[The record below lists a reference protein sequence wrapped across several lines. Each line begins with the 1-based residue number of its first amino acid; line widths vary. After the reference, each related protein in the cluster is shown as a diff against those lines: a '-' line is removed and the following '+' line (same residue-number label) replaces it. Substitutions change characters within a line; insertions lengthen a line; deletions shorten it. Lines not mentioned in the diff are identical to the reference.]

1 MAGGEMITVATL
13 MATSQGMHSYYN
25 KDAVTVGMKAGKIG
39 VIAGKIGMKAGKVGV
54 VAGIIGEKEGMM
66 AAKTSMDATYVE
78 YNGVNYMI
86 PVGTEVM
93 YTTGNVFAGYK
104 MADGTIMS
112 AATLEAAA
120 TSSMHSYYD
129 KTVGKTVG
137 KIVTVGKTVGKI
149 ATPTVGK
156 TVGKIATPTVGVVGT
171 KAGIAAA
178 KVGMVAGGGVTYTS
192 EDDTYVMYQGHKFM
206 IPTGAH
212 IMYDSGN
219 QFAGYMMTGGQ

>member
-1 MAGGEMITVATL
+1 MITVATL

-54 VAGIIGEKEGMM
+54 VAGNIGEKEGMM

-86 PVGTEVM
+86 PVGAEVM

-149 ATPTVGK
+149 ATPTVG
-156 TVGKIATPTVGVVGT
+156 VVGT

-178 KVGMVAGGGVTYTS
+178 KVGMVAGAGAMYTS